1 LARTAADAVVVSDVS
16 QYTLLKGVGWKGVVV
31 TLNRRARSEI
41 AGVNQGY
48 EIIAGHAVDLVVA
61 QLQRNERGLPEAP
74 RALLFPGRWVEK
86 DYLETFAPTVPAR
99 RSKESNPGAGAQGAK
114 G

>member
-1 LARTAADAVVVSDVS
+1 
-16 QYTLLKGVGWKGVVV
+16 VVV
-31 TLNRRARSEI
+31 TLNWRARSEI
-41 AGVNQGY
+41 AGVDQGY

-61 QLQRNERGLPEAP
+61 QLQSNEPGLPEAP